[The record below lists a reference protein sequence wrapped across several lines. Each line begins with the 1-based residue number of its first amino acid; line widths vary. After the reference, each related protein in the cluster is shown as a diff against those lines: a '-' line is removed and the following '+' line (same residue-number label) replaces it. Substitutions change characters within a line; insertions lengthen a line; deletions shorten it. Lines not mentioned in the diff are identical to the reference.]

1 MSIRESNPSS
11 LRYHSADK
19 SIAIVSSKRMI
30 LARGKGT
37 CYVYAYAHNGMH
49 KRVKVKVS

>member
-1 MSIRESNPSS
+1 LSIRESNLSS
-11 LRYHSADK
+11 LRYRSADK

-37 CYVYAYAHNGMH
+37 CYVYAYAHNGVS
-49 KRVKVKVS
+49 KQVKVTVK